1 MLLSLVG
8 YWAFGPMVYE
18 PSTTNV
24 QNPIDWIYRWICWCE
39 RHTASLNGHK
49 PQVALSNIAFSMPC
63 CSIFSS
69 NMLYIWNITCCAIT
83 RAASS
88 CFVIKIICL
97 SRAMASERSCVCAR
111 ARANKF
117 SAHWLLW
124 THSYTDRFTIRN
136 RKKYIRLMCGR
147 FCHRLLCLFRD
158 TAHMPRTAKRQ

>member
-24 QNPIDWIYRWICWCE
+24 QNPIDWIYRWICWWE

-97 SRAMASERSCVCAR
+97 SRTMASERSCVCAR
-111 ARANKF
+111 AREQIQCTLAIMNAFIYRQIYNKKQKKI
-117 SAHWLLW
+117 
-124 THSYTDRFTIRN
+124 YQTDVRPI
-136 RKKYIRLMCGR
+136 LSSPS
-147 FCHRLLCLFRD
+147 L
-158 TAHMPRTAKRQ
+158 PV